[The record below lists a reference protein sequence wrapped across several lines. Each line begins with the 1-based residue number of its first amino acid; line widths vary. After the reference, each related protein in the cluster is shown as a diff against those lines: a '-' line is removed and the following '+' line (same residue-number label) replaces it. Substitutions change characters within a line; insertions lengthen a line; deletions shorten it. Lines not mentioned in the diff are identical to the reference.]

1 MEKKT
6 EKTQRAVV
14 IGKSSDQTV
23 KVQIDYLMRHPKYG
37 KYMRRRTRL
46 LVHDPKNIAAVGD
59 MVEIAECRP
68 ISKTKNWRLVSVV
81 QKAVV
86 EE

>member
-1 MEKKT
+1 MEKQA

-14 IGKSSDQTV
+14 IGKSGDQTV

-46 LVHDPKNIAAVGD
+46 SVHDPKNIAAKGD
-59 MVEIAECRP
+59 TVEIAECRP
-68 ISKTKNWRLVSVV
+68 ISKTKNWRLVSIV

>member
-1 MEKKT
+1 MEKQI
-6 EKTQRAVV
+6 EKKQRAVV
-14 IGKSSDQTV
+14 IGKSGDQTV
-23 KVQIDYLMRHPKYG
+23 KVQIDYLRRHPKYG

-46 LVHDPKNIAAVGD
+46 LVHDPKNIATKGD
-59 MVEIAECRP
+59 TVEIAECRP
-68 ISKTKNWRLVSVV
+68 ISKTKNWRLVSIV

>member
-1 MEKKT
+1 MEKQA

-37 KYMRRRTRL
+37 KYMRRRTRF
-46 LVHDPKNIAAVGD
+46 LVHDPKNAAALGD
-59 MVEIAECRP
+59 VVEVAECRP
-68 ISKTKNWRLVSVV
+68 ISKTKNWRLVSIV

-86 EE
+86 E

>member
-1 MEKKT
+1 MENPT
-6 EKTQRAVV
+6 VKTQRAVV

-37 KYMRRRTRL
+37 KYMRRRTRF
-46 LVHDPKNIAAVGD
+46 LVHDPKNLAALGD
-59 MVEIAECRP
+59 MVEVAECRP

-86 EE
+86 E

>member
-1 MEKKT
+1 MEKQI
-6 EKTQRAVV
+6 EKKQRAVV
-14 IGKSSDQTV
+14 IGKSGDQTV
-23 KVQIDYLMRHPKYG
+23 KVQIDYLRRHPKYG

-46 LVHDPKNIAAVGD
+46 LVHDPKNIAAKGD
-59 MVEIAECRP
+59 TVEIAECRP
-68 ISKTKNWRLVSVV
+68 ISKTKNWRLVSIV

>member
-1 MEKKT
+1 MENPT
-6 EKTQRAVV
+6 VKTQRAVV

-37 KYMRRRTRL
+37 KYMRRRTRF
-46 LVHDPKNIAAVGD
+46 LVHDPKNLATLGD

-86 EE
+86 E